1 MQLALLD
8 WHGRFDTLVFV
19 KIAFAL
25 IGLLGLVPLA
35 TADEATFWNQLALKA
50 IEQAGQAPPMVA
62 RNLAIAS
69 IAQADAVNSISG
81 VFPSYAYSGSA
92 QVSGASKE
100 AAVAAAAYQSLSVLF
115 PNQKSMFDAAWAS
128 RSATFG
134 STAQV
139 QEGIRLGAE
148 SAQAILVMRAT
159 DGAASANYVFNGSN
173 DIGSWRPTGP
183 AFKPGVLPGW
193 GNVTPFVIQA
203 GAQFRP
209 ATILQLTSDQY
220 ADAYNEVATYGAI
233 NSSLRTSEMTQT
245 VDFWAA
251 NAGTVTPPGMWNQIA
266 ANVGSQQGNSLEDN
280 VRMFGMLNA
289 ALADAGIA
297 GWDTKYAYSM
307 WRPETAIANGDLDGN
322 DGTSGINGWAPYM
335 ITPNHPTC
343 VSGHSTFSSA
353 GATVLASFFGTD
365 QVQFS
370 LESAGYTRSFDSLFA
385 AAEEAGQSRIYG
397 GIHFQFDNQ
406 MGLSLGSQVG
416 AAVAQNGL
424 TPTPEPATIAG
435 LGLAVGALLRRR
447 KSKNSR

>member
-1 MQLALLD
+1 M
-8 WHGRFDTLVFV
+8 
-19 KIAFAL
+19 KNAFAC
-25 IGLLGLVPLA
+25 LGFLVLAPLVS
-35 TADEATFWNQLALKA
+35 ADEATFWNNLALEAVKS
-50 IEQAGQAPPMVA
+50 AGQAPPMVA

-81 VFPSYAYSGSA
+81 VFPSYAYTGSA
-92 QVSGASKE
+92 QIAGASKE

-115 PNQKSMFDAAWAS
+115 PSQKSMLDAAWS
-128 RSATFG
+128 ERSASFG
-134 STAQV
+134 TSEQV

-148 SAQAILVMRAT
+148 SACAILTMRAT
-159 DGAASANYVFNGSN
+159 DGASTANYAFTGST
-173 DIGSWRPTGP
+173 DIGQWQPTGP
-183 AFKPGVLPGW
+183 GYKPGVLPGW
-193 GNVTPFVIQA
+193 GSVTPFVLQS

-209 ATILQLTSDQY
+209 ATLIELTGDQY

-233 NSSLRTSEMTQT
+233 NSTARTSDQTQT

-266 ANVGSQQGNSLEDN
+266 NNVATQQGNSLEDN

-297 GWDTKYAYSM
+297 AWDCKYSMLM

-322 DGTSGINGWAPYM
+322 DATTGIAGWQPYM
-335 ITPNHPTC
+335 ITPNHPST
-343 VSGHSTFSSA
+343 VSGHSTFSAA
-353 GATVLASFFGTD
+353 GATVLAAFFGTD

-397 GIHFQFDNQ
+397 GIHYQFDNT
-406 MGLSLGSQVG
+406 MGLDLGSQVG
-416 AAVAQNGL
+416 AAVARNGL
-424 TPTPEPATIAG
+424 TPVPEPATLAG
-435 LGLAVGALLRRR
+435 LSLAVVGLARRR
-447 KSKNSR
+447 KKAI